1 MTHDE
6 GRDLAALYV
15 LGALT
20 PDDAAAFEDH
30 LAACRECQAE
40 VTAHRR
46 VADGLLTAVPERTPP
61 HELRQRVLATAIG
74 TPDETTGRSAS
85 GATGRPLLMLAAAA
99 ALALAVGAAAMALIQ
114 RSELARANAAL
125 TVLTAPDVVH
135 VELKGQLAAPQAV
148 ARAYW
153 SRANGLVFTAS
164 HLPVPPNGRAYQ
176 LWIVAGQSPISA
188 GIVRTSATGEA
199 VMVVK
204 TPTDIPSPTA
214 IAVTMEPEG
223 GVPAPTGDKYLV
235 GTPTIGG

>member
-20 PDDAAAFEDH
+20 PDELAVFEDH
-30 LAACRECQAE
+30 LATCRECQAE
-40 VTAHRR
+40 VTAHRP
-46 VADGLLTAVPERTPP
+46 VANGLLTAVPERTPP
-61 HELRQRVLATAIG
+61 PALRQRILATAIG
-74 TPDETTGRSAS
+74 TTNEANERSAS
-85 GATGRPLLMLAAAA
+85 GAPGRPLLMLATAA
-99 ALALAVGAAAMALIQ
+99 ALTLAVGAAAVAFSQ
-114 RSELARANAAL
+114 RTELAQARTAL

-135 VELKGQLAAPQAV
+135 IELKGQSAAPRAV

-153 SRANGLVFTAS
+153 SRFNGLVFTAS
-164 HLPVPPNGRAYQ
+164 HLPVPPRGRAYQ

-188 GIVRTSATGEA
+188 GMVRTTATGEA

-204 TPTDIPSPTA
+204 TPTDIPPPSA

-223 GVPAPTGDKYLV
+223 GAPAPTGDKYLV
-235 GTPTIGG
+235 GTPTTGS